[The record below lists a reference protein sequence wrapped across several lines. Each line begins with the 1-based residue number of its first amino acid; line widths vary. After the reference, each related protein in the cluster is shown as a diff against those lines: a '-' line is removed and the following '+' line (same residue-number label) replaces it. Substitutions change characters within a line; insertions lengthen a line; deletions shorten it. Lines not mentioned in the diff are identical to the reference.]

1 MENMKELEKPIMKN
15 DEEKIEFDM
24 SVNDFDITENNL
36 HTPEDLDEKTIM
48 YIEKEIRNSHEYRS
62 YIQYMKEELDLT
74 KCALLPNIDIK
85 TTPVSLEFHHF
96 PFTLFDITGIVGKS
110 MLNNLSENESV
121 SCFDISEKVML
132 EHFKNNV
139 GLVPLTKTLHEMA
152 HNGAI
157 AIPFD
162 KINGNYSKFIE
173 EYNQHIEPD
182 FVDRINALKNYNSS
196 EEAKKF
202 NDFKLK
208 KRIVNY
214 NIDYNKEDK
223 GNE

>member
-24 SVNDFDITENNL
+24 SVNDFDITENHL
-36 HTPEDLDEKTIM
+36 QTPEDLDEKTIM

-74 KCALLPNIDIK
+74 KCALLPNIDTKI
-85 TTPVSLEFHHF
+85 TPVSLEFHHF

-162 KINGNYSKFIE
+162 KINGNYNKFIE
-173 EYNQHIEPD
+173 EYNQNIEPD
-182 FVDRINALKNYNSS
+182 FVDRIKSLERYNSS

-214 NIDYNKEDK
+214 NIEYNKED
-223 GNE
+223 NNNV

>member
-1 MENMKELEKPIMKN
+1 MENMKELEKPIIKN
-15 DEEKIEFDM
+15 DEEKIEFDI

-36 HTPEDLDEKTIM
+36 QTPEDLDEKTVM

-96 PFTLFDITGIVGKS
+96 PFTLFDVTNIVGKS
-110 MLNNLSENESV
+110 MLAGISESESV
-121 SCFDISEKVML
+121 STFDIAEKVML

-162 KINGNYSKFIE
+162 KINGNYEKFIE

-182 FVDRINALKNYNSS
+182 FVDRIKSLERYNSS

-202 NDFKLK
+202 NNFKLK

-214 NIDYNKEDK
+214 NIDYNKEGDLDV
-223 GNE
+223 

>member
-162 KINGNYSKFIE
+162 KINGNYNKFIE

-214 NIDYNKEDK
+214 NIDYNKE
-223 GNE
+223 GNDNV